1 MSKTEIIEVDVLRE
15 MEKTFFKN
23 LDSFD
28 NVKTVSLDDAKLI
41 YIESRIEVLRGRL
54 NNGEVEN

>member
-23 LDSFD
+23 LDSLD
-28 NVKTVSLDDAKLI
+28 NVKTVDDVKQI
-41 YIESRIEVLRGRL
+41 YIESHVEVLRGRL
-54 NNGEVEN
+54 NNGGVKI